1 MDPARTLI
9 FLEGL
14 MAAALVVVTVTEC
27 GTEPGR
33 SPELHD
39 KGFFTTAGGLT
50 FSLTSILAA
59 IDSDVLR

>member
-1 MDPARTLI
+1 M
-9 FLEGL
+9 EGL

>member
-1 MDPARTLI
+1 MDPAGTLI

-14 MAAALVVVTVTEC
+14 MAPWMVVSVTEC

-33 SPELHD
+33 SPELDD